1 MASDVSINT
10 TKPITH
16 DNANVANV
24 TALPRPKPALVDEA
38 VAAVLNHQNRG
49 DDPLSGQQLL
59 DTVNTLNE
67 NAFAIKRSLQF
78 NVDEQTGTTVI
89 TVRNSQT
96 DEVIRQ
102 IPSEA
107 LLKLAQRMEALGETP
122 KEVKGLF
129 LQSEI

>member
-1 MASDVSINT
+1 MASDISINPQNPPVAT
-10 TKPITH
+10 AKVTVLPRQEQKLVEQAVAQALGTEAEASEKLSEQQLSETINALN
-16 DNANVANV
+16 DNAFVV
-24 TALPRPKPALVDEA
+24 
-38 VAAVLNHQNRG
+38 
-49 DDPLSGQQLL
+49 
-59 DTVNTLNE
+59 
-67 NAFAIKRSLQF
+67 KRSLQF

-107 LLKLAQRMEALGETP
+107 LLKLAQRIEALSEAQ
-122 KEVKGLF
+122 KEAQGLF